1 MNVVVD
7 TNVLV
12 SGIFW
17 KGSPRKFLSL
27 IFRQEINPFATID
40 IMAEYCRI
48 IDKVA
53 CKRPDIAARWK
64 SQIAKIMTI
73 IEKNESVEVCRD
85 PKDNMFLECAIAA
98 NAYYL
103 VSGDSDLLVLEKIKD
118 IPIIT
123 VNQFFDAHPEF
134 DIVED

>member
-17 KGSPRKFLSL
+17 NGSPRKFLSL
-27 IFRQEINPFATID
+27 IFRQEIKPFATLD

-53 CKRPDIAARWK
+53 SKRPDIAARWK
-64 SQIAKIMTI
+64 SQIAKVMTI
-73 IEKNESVEVCRD
+73 IEKNAAVNVCRD

-98 NAYYL
+98 KAYYL
-103 VSGDSDLLVLEKIKD
+103 VSGDSDLLVLEKIKE

-134 DIVED
+134 DIAEG

>member
-7 TNVLV
+7 ANVLV

-53 CKRPDIAARWK
+53 CKRPDVAARWK

-73 IEKNESVEVCRD
+73 IEKNETVEVCRD

>member
-1 MNVVVD
+1 MNVVID

-17 KGSPRKFLSL
+17 SGTPRKFLSL
-27 IFRQEINPFATID
+27 VFRQDIRPYATID
-40 IMAEYCRI
+40 MMAEYCRI

-53 CKRPDIAARWK
+53 NKRLDIAARWK
-64 SQIAKIMTI
+64 SQIAKVMTI
-73 IEKNESVEVCRD
+73 IEKEESVNICRD
-85 PKDNMFLECAIAA
+85 PKDNMFLECAVAA

-103 VSGDSDLLVLEKIKD
+103 VSGDSDLLVLEKIRE

-123 VNQFFDAHPEF
+123 VNQFFDVHPEY
-134 DIVED
+134 DVAEL

>member
-103 VSGDSDLLVLEKIKD
+103 VSGDSDLLVLEKIKE

>member
-17 KGSPRKFLSL
+17 NGSPRKFLSL
-27 IFRQEINPFATID
+27 IFRQEIKPFATID

-53 CKRPDIAARWK
+53 SKRPDIAARWK
-64 SQIAKIMTI
+64 SQIAKVMTI
-73 IEKNESVEVCRD
+73 IEKNAAVNVCRD
-85 PKDNMFLECAIAA
+85 PKDNMFL
-98 NAYYL
+98 
-103 VSGDSDLLVLEKIKD
+103 
-118 IPIIT
+118 
-123 VNQFFDAHPEF
+123 
-134 DIVED
+134 

>member
-1 MNVVVD
+1 
-7 TNVLV
+7 
-12 SGIFW
+12 
-17 KGSPRKFLSL
+17 
-27 IFRQEINPFATID
+27 
-40 IMAEYCRI
+40 MAEYCRI

-53 CKRPDIAARWK
+53 SKRPDIAARWK
-64 SQIAKIMTI
+64 SQIAKVMTI
-73 IEKNESVEVCRD
+73 IEKNVTVNVCRD

-103 VSGDSDLLVLEKIKD
+103 VSGDSDLLVLEKIKE

-134 DIVED
+134 DIAEG